1 MLLGRQ
7 RIAVPIGKA
16 TIALRFTRLEPLGKG
31 WCGPASARQLW
42 LVLLTASIVSFNLLP
57 GELASNWPCLAA
69 HSYSINSSAKAR
81 EAYNRDIIVVLE
93 TGHTGSTIEGRI
105 QN

>member
-1 MLLGRQ
+1 MDRPSKGLS
-7 RIAVPIGKA
+7 
-16 TIALRFTRLEPLGKG
+16 TKG

-42 LVLLTASIVSFNLLP
+42 LVLASIVSFNLLP

-81 EAYNRDIIVVLE
+81 EAYNRDILVVLE

-105 QN
+105 QNFFIEQAPAMKP